1 MFLGAVGALAQAL
14 VLSQAGL
21 GSAFAWLTGLGVLFF
36 FFVCGAL
43 QGRLLPLLGSV
54 VHYLFLFPLFQ
65 ILIPIYAWSN
75 THDLSWGTRPAGES
89 GEDKLRADA
98 EKERK
103 EFRSRALALWVT
115 TNWVLAQVL
124 SETSGGAAGGSA
136 IAGASPGGGLRAIA
150 ASPAL
155 YWYAVGLGVALSVS
169 IGARFVGCVLCVA
182 YEALRVAW
190 FRAYPLA
197 APPPPPP
204 PPPRFP
210 GAAPAP
216 AGEVELEIANP
227 LLQPGAAARAA
238 TGAGD
243 GAARGAAAPE
253 AGSEAAAPLRATAGG
268 GGASG
273 VGPRKGPLS
282 STPPTSEV
290 APAKLYA
297 QWRLP
302 AAQP

>member
-1 MFLGAVGALAQAL
+1 MAPLCAAAFVGR
-14 VLSQAGL
+14 V
-21 GSAFAWLTGLGVLFF
+21 FN
-36 FFVCGAL
+36 FVCGAL

-75 THDLSWGTRPAGES
+75 THDLSWGTRPAGDA
-89 GEDKLRADA
+89 GEDQLRADA

-115 TNWVLAQVL
+115 TNWLLAQVL
-124 SETSGGAAGGSA
+124 SETSSGAAGGA
-136 IAGASPGGGLRAIA
+136 IDGASPGGGLRAIA
-150 ASPAL
+150 SSPAL
-155 YWYAVGLGVALSVS
+155 YWYSVGLGVALSVS

-190 FRAYPLA
+190 FLAHPRA
-197 APPPPPP
+197 APPPPL
-204 PPPRFP
+204 RLP

-216 AGEVELEIANP
+216 AGEVELEVANP
-227 LLQPGAAARAA
+227 MLQPDAAARAA
-238 TGAGD
+238 PRAGD

-253 AGSEAAAPLRATAGG
+253 AGKEAAAPLRAAGGG

-273 VGPRKGPLS
+273 GEPRKGPLS
-282 STPPTSEV
+282 STPPSTEA